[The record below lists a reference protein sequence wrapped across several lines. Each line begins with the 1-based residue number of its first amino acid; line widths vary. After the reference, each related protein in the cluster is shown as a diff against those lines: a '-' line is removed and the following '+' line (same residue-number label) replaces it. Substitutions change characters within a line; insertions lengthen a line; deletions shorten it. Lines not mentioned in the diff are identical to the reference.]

1 MRGLDGSFRG
11 SCPSE
16 QNGLCAYGCLLF
28 RFACAVH
35 GFSEKAKCCISCSYI
50 STSST
55 AEDRALIGPVEAAN
69 TFQRPNVNLTM
80 PGTPTTTAT
89 LRDNRL
95 FVQYRRRERVD
106 ANTTDTSTLARLPL
120 DVISNALSYLPSRQ
134 LTNVVKNVNARYKEL
149 AMPLLTK
156 RLFWLEREL
165 AHDMWEL
172 VSEYDYAGRRHYY
185 QELARLCRTL
195 NCRTYIEDP
204 KTVLTS

>member
-1 MRGLDGSFRG
+1 MGFPRG
-11 SCPSE
+11 
-16 QNGLCAYGCLLF
+16 
-28 RFACAVH
+28 
-35 GFSEKAKCCISCSYI
+35 
-50 STSST
+50 
-55 AEDRALIGPVEAAN
+55 RALRAKTGCVRTAAITFTLRLCHTRLCESSRGRIGQLTYKGLRYNRRLHAN
-69 TFQRPNVNLTM
+69 KPCRGCKHGSTTKRQFDNARHT
-80 PGTPTTTAT
+80 TTTTAT

-172 VSEYDYAGRRHYY
+172 ASSTITLGRRHYY

>member
-1 MRGLDGSFRG
+1 M
-11 SCPSE
+11 P
-16 QNGLCAYGCLLF
+16 
-28 RFACAVH
+28 
-35 GFSEKAKCCISCSYI
+35 
-50 STSST
+50 
-55 AEDRALIGPVEAAN
+55 AA
-69 TFQRPNVNLTM
+69 
-80 PGTPTTTAT
+80 TTITAT

-95 FVQYRRRERVD
+95 FAAYRRRERVD

-185 QELARLCRTL
+185 QELSRLCRTL

>member
-1 MRGLDGSFRG
+1 MG
-11 SCPSE
+11 
-16 QNGLCAYGCLLF
+16 
-28 RFACAVH
+28 
-35 GFSEKAKCCISCSYI
+35 IS
-50 STSST
+50 
-55 AEDRALIGPVEAAN
+55 ARRALRAKRVCMRLPASIYASCALHTRPLTGSVRDKLLTYINVRYSRRPRVNRPPRGCKQGP
-69 TFQRPNVNLTM
+69 TTQRQRLTQTM
-80 PGTPTTTAT
+80 PATTITAT

-149 AMPLLTK
+149 AMPLLTQ

>member
-1 MRGLDGSFRG
+1 
-11 SCPSE
+11 
-16 QNGLCAYGCLLF
+16 
-28 RFACAVH
+28 
-35 GFSEKAKCCISCSYI
+35 
-50 STSST
+50 
-55 AEDRALIGPVEAAN
+55 
-69 TFQRPNVNLTM
+69 M

-172 VSEYDYAGRRHYY
+172 VSEYDYIAGRST
-185 QELARLCRTL
+185 AGPTSRT
-195 NCRTYIEDP
+195 RRRSSRRDHTAHTSAHTIYTYE
-204 KTVLTS
+204 

>member
-1 MRGLDGSFRG
+1 MRSDAPPIDLGEEHR
-11 SCPSE
+11 
-16 QNGLCAYGCLLF
+16 Q
-28 RFACAVH
+28 
-35 GFSEKAKCCISCSYI
+35 
-50 STSST
+50 
-55 AEDRALIGPVEAAN
+55 
-69 TFQRPNVNLTM
+69 PNVTDCFIRAHAAAVYKCNDTM
-80 PGTPTTTAT
+80 PAATTITAT

-95 FVQYRRRERVD
+95 FAAYRRRERVD

>member
-1 MRGLDGSFRG
+1 
-11 SCPSE
+11 
-16 QNGLCAYGCLLF
+16 
-28 RFACAVH
+28 
-35 GFSEKAKCCISCSYI
+35 
-50 STSST
+50 
-55 AEDRALIGPVEAAN
+55 
-69 TFQRPNVNLTM
+69 M
-80 PGTPTTTAT
+80 PGTNVTAT

-95 FVQYRRRERVD
+95 FTAYRRRERVD
-106 ANTTDTSTLARLPL
+106 ATTTDNSTLARLPL
-120 DVISNALSYLPSRQ
+120 DVISNALSYLPSRP

-149 AMPLLTK
+149 AMPLLTQ

-185 QELARLCRTL
+185 QELSRLCRTL